1 MVNEIGATHRGFA
14 CGLLRGNGQASARRV
29 RVCGDAESTS
39 LILDRELSRLIP
51 HDDPKRYFGSLWL
64 TFLKELAFTQK
75 IPVLSLLTLF
85 AFCFSIR
92 LEYMLSSQ
100 TELLLSPGHTDIAVK
115 IRNSVSLRWIL
126 FKLCMVAKFGM
137 IN

>member
-1 MVNEIGATHRGFA
+1 MGSPAGFLGAISRRPPAVCAFVA
-14 CGLLRGNGQASARRV
+14 MRKVLLW
-29 RVCGDAESTS
+29 
-39 LILDRELSRLIP
+39 ILDRALSRLIP
-51 HDDPKRYFGSLWL
+51 HDNPKRYFGSLWL

-75 IPVLSLLTLF
+75 IPVLSLLTHF

-115 IRNSVSLRWIL
+115 IGNSVSFRWIL
-126 FKLCMVAKFGM
+126 FKLRMVTKFGM